1 MSFVLSHKY
10 PSKRIFLSSKAC
22 DISVNRGDVTFVFR
36 QAIHVPKETQV
47 YLTLAE
53 MTIPNS
59 LYNINNSN
67 NDINILMNNVSYNY
81 TITPSNYT
89 ATTLVT
95 QLNSIMT
102 GFTISY
108 NSNNSKLTISNSNY
122 NFTIFSNSSAFGVLG
137 FDYLNGDITSVLN
150 TVTSTRQIDLS
161 GYRGFYFTTQLP
173 SENVNFMQ
181 KNQGKIC
188 NILAKIQMVSNQSG
202 IDYYNNVTNFKSKI
216 STNRIELLHI
226 QLYDDNWNYYIPQ
239 HDWAAMLELEFY
251 DDTEL
256 KMI

>member
-22 DISVNRGDVTFVFR
+22 DISVNRGYVIFIFR

-59 LYNINNSN
+59 IYNVNNSN
-67 NDINILMNNVSYNY
+67 NTISILMNNVSYNY

-89 ATTLVT
+89 PSILIT
-95 QLNSIMT
+95 QLNSIMSVN
-102 GFTISY
+102 GFTCSY
-108 NSNNSKLTISNSNY
+108 NSNTSKITIINSTY

-137 FDYLNGDITSVLN
+137 FNYLNGDITSVLN
-150 TVTSTRQIDLS
+150 TVTSTQQIDLS
-161 GYRGFYFTTQLP
+161 GYHGFYFTTQLP

-181 KNQGKIC
+181 KNQGR
-188 NILAKIQMVSNQSG
+188 
-202 IDYYNNVTNFKSKI
+202 DTNG
-216 STNRIELLHI
+216 
-226 QLYDDNWNYYIPQ
+226 
-239 HDWAAMLELEFY
+239 
-251 DDTEL
+251 
-256 KMI
+256 

>member
-22 DISVNRGDVTFVFR
+22 DISANRGDVTFVFR
-36 QAIHVPKETQV
+36 QAIHVPKETQT

-67 NDINILMNNVSYNY
+67 NTISILMNNVTYNY

-108 NSNNSKLTISNSNY
+108 NSYNSKLTVILNIY
-122 NFTIFSNSSAFGVLG
+122 INFFIN
-137 FDYLNGDITSVLN
+137 
-150 TVTSTRQIDLS
+150 
-161 GYRGFYFTTQLP
+161 
-173 SENVNFMQ
+173 
-181 KNQGKIC
+181 
-188 NILAKIQMVSNQSG
+188 
-202 IDYYNNVTNFKSKI
+202 
-216 STNRIELLHI
+216 
-226 QLYDDNWNYYIPQ
+226 
-239 HDWAAMLELEFY
+239 
-251 DDTEL
+251 
-256 KMI
+256 